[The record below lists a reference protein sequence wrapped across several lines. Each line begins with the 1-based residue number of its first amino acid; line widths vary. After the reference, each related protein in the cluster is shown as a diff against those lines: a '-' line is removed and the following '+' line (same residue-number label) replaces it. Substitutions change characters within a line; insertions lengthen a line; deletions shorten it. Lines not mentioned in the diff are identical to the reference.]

1 MRPANGC
8 KNIIDGIHETD
19 NNSLLVSIQF
29 VPTNGC
35 KDGQCEEAGLDIIPI
50 DGKVLDNHVQI
61 LHMITS
67 TRKNII

>member
-1 MRPANGC
+1 MVVRMVVRPTNGF
-8 KNIIDGIHETD
+8 KTM
-19 NNSLLVSIQF
+19 V
-29 VPTNGC
+29 VRPTNGC